1 MDSPISELI
10 EATERGNEAA
20 KEALFAAL
28 YDELHRIAR
37 RELGKNGA
45 FLSLGVTT
53 LLHEAYLDIAN
64 RHGPEFPDRP
74 RFLAYAARVMRG
86 VVIDH
91 VRNRKA
97 LKRGGQYELTLID
110 PEVIGASVDYRELTR
125 INDALEELERVQP
138 DLAGIVDLKFFCG
151 FSFPEIAAMRSVTER
166 TVQRQWEKARL
177 FLYHSIR
184 ADLSD

>member
-1 MDSPISELI
+1 MDSLFPELI
-10 EATERGNEAA
+10 KATERGDEAA
-20 KEALFAAL
+20 KESLFAAL

-45 FLSLGVTT
+45 CLSLGVTT
-53 LLHEAYLDIAN
+53 LLHEAYLDLAN
-64 RHGPEFPDRP
+64 RHGPEFPDRA
-74 RFLAYAARVMRG
+74 RFLAYASRVMRG

-97 LKRGGQYELTLID
+97 FKRGGHYQLTLID
-110 PEVIGASVDYRELTR
+110 PDVVDVGVDCRELSR

-151 FSFPEIAAMRSVTER
+151 FSFPEIAAMRGVTER

>member
-1 MDSPISELI
+1 
-10 EATERGNEAA
+10 
-20 KEALFAAL
+20 
-28 YDELHRIAR
+28 
-37 RELGKNGA
+37 
-45 FLSLGVTT
+45 
-53 LLHEAYLDIAN
+53 
-64 RHGPEFPDRP
+64 
-74 RFLAYAARVMRG
+74 MRG

-97 LKRGGQYELTLID
+97 LKRGGRYELTLID
-110 PEVIGASVDYRELTR
+110 PELVDAGVDYRELSR

-138 DLAGIVDLKFFCG
+138 ELAGIVDLKFFCG